1 MFNSTVSKYDPR
13 TGRTTRLQNCV
24 PYEQLLARDFSRCCY
39 QPIRTIIVPTV
50 SVVVSYS
57 GTPRSFSWT
66 PNGSG
71 TLDTGPV
78 AYGSGVIPFSSNGNI
93 QLTSTITGPNPKIY
107 SDNLI
112 SLVITNQSILS
123 IELPKALNLASLRLE
138 SNNIP
143 GVIDVSGAKL
153 LEVLNVVG
161 NSITD
166 INGLN
171 NCPNISEIFLDN
183 NLFTQTSID
192 HIARD
197 IYDSGAVSG
206 FLNIGI
212 QSEFIDPD
220 SPALLQIKNQ
230 RQWGVIVP

>member
-39 QPIRTIIVPTV
+39 RTIGPIIPIPLAV
-50 SVVVSYS
+50 SVVVSSS
-57 GTPRSFSWT
+57 GIPRSFSWT

-71 TLDTGPV
+71 TLD
-78 AYGSGVIPFSSNGNI
+78 YGSGVIPFSSDGNT
-93 QLTSTITGPNPKIY
+93 QLTSTITGPNVKIY
-107 SDNLI
+107 SGDLATLRI
-112 SLVITNQSILS
+112 INQSV
-123 IELPKALNLASLRLE
+123 LN
-138 SNNIP
+138 
-143 GVIDVSGAKL
+143 IDVSGASL
-153 LEVLNVVG
+153 LQGLYLMN

-171 NCPNISEIFLDN
+171 NCPNISEIYLDN

-192 HIARD
+192 SIATD
-197 IYDSGAVSG
+197 IYATGAVSG

-230 RQWGVIVP
+230 RQWLVIVP